1 MSSKMTEEDQNK
13 TVNIKQFGSHA
24 TVSLP
29 NGSWVEYEYSTGDMM
44 CWDSRKRKN
53 FSSLMSTE
61 EAE

>member
-1 MSSKMTEEDQNK
+1 MTEEEKK
-13 TVNIKQFGSHA
+13 TVRVKYFGSHA

-29 NGSWVEYEYSTGDMM
+29 NGSWLDYEFESGDMM
-44 CWDSRKRKN
+44 CWDSRLEKN

>member
-1 MSSKMTEEDQNK
+1 MTEEAQKK
-13 TVNIKQFGSHA
+13 TVNIKDFGSHA

-29 NGSWVEYEYSTGDMM
+29 NGSWIEYEYSTGNIMG
-44 CWDSRKRKN
+44 WDSRNRKN